1 MQTSLF
7 ATEVAQEALTETLDD
22 LADRFGEQAVMRG
35 DLWQR
40 KAHTVRQVEADQVG
54 IEKTV
59 EVERNN

>member
-1 MQTSLF
+1 MTWQI
-7 ATEVAQEALTETLDD
+7 ALENRPLC
-22 LADRFGEQAVMRG
+22 AVN
-35 DLWQR
+35 LWQR